1 MSSFLPS
8 GLSSYECRLFYLL
21 DCLAPNVVFLWFQSF
36 QTNMMNMMRL
46 EISMRRI
53 GRKKYSSKYK
63 KSEQNKVF
71 YIQPN
76 RKTTFQLYIG
86 VCTLYIHT
94 TFLLHITQLYGPHCT
109 IHNIFFSF
117 VIYFILFLAPL
128 CKVTVNTKQSF

>member
-8 GLSSYECRLFYLL
+8 GLSSSKCRLLYLL
-21 DCLAPNVVFLWFQSF
+21 DCLAPKVVFLWFHSF
-36 QTNMMNMMRL
+36 HTNMMNMIRL

-63 KSEQNKVF
+63 KSEQKSIF

-76 RKTTFQLYIG
+76 RKTTSKLNIG
-86 VCTLYIHT
+86 VHTLNIHT
-94 TFLLHITQLYGPHCT
+94 TFLLHITQFYGPHCT

-117 VIYFILFLAPL
+117 VIYFILFLALL
-128 CKVTVNTKQSF
+128 CKV

>member
-1 MSSFLPS
+1 MSSFLPSGLSSSECRLFYLLDCLAPKVVFLPSGLSSSESCLFTFWIVQLRLSSFLPS

-63 KSEQNKVF
+63 KSEQK
-71 YIQPN
+71 
-76 RKTTFQLYIG
+76 
-86 VCTLYIHT
+86 
-94 TFLLHITQLYGPHCT
+94 
-109 IHNIFFSF
+109 
-117 VIYFILFLAPL
+117 
-128 CKVTVNTKQSF
+128 